1 MALLAQAGPKPD
13 RNRTTCLHALPSLA
27 ASAAGRVQPGRR
39 RKDAAMTEWLKE
51 LWCELA
57 TELFDQKGLDTVFS
71 HARNVVT
78 GAVIVAAGTCATHY
92 GGSTSLPGG
101 WSIHFAGYVVTA
113 VGVLLLLL
121 NLLSGLRSL
130 ARRRHPRLL
139 RALTILL
146 YLGLSVRL
154 AQVLVF
160 VRAVM

>member
-1 MALLAQAGPKPD
+1 
-13 RNRTTCLHALPSLA
+13 
-27 ASAAGRVQPGRR
+27 
-39 RKDAAMTEWLKE
+39 MTEWLKE
-51 LWCELA
+51 LWSDLA

-92 GGSTSLPGG
+92 SGNTPLPGG
-101 WSIHFAGYVVTA
+101 WSLHFAGYVVTA

-146 YLGLSVRL
+146 YIGLSVRL
-154 AQVLVF
+154 AQVLVL

>member
-1 MALLAQAGPKPD
+1 
-13 RNRTTCLHALPSLA
+13 
-27 ASAAGRVQPGRR
+27 
-39 RKDAAMTEWLKE
+39 
-51 LWCELA
+51 
-57 TELFDQKGLDTVFS
+57 
-71 HARNVVT
+71 
-78 GAVIVAAGTCATHY
+78 
-92 GGSTSLPGG
+92 
-101 WSIHFAGYVVTA
+101 VVTA